1 MSDDEQKK
9 LKEKREK
16 FEKDVAALSPDELRD
31 MLFSKI
37 DYADD
42 LLARFN
48 GVDSQNRKLQR
59 RQAVLDM
66 ELDDL
71 MKRDR
76 VFVARD
82 ERTQTLLDV
91 AIGWRGGV
99 RGVLTHLADLLEK
112 IPKKN
117 MPPKLSTDFEGVI
130 DMIAVLFGNAE
141 PPPELLPPVPPIRG
155 IIKAKRKSKK
165 KR

>member
-16 FEKDVAALSPDELRD
+16 FEKDVTALSPDELRD

-71 MKRDR
+71 RKRDK
-76 VFVARD
+76 VFVERD
-82 ERTQTLLDV
+82 EKTQRLLDIAV
-91 AIGWRGGV
+91 GWRAAV
-99 RGVLTHLADLLEK
+99 SVALEHFADALGK

-117 MPPKLSTDFEGVI
+117 MTPKVSEGIEGAIAMVTVLYGNTVPVSELPEVPKIRSNKPIKRRKFE
-130 DMIAVLFGNAE
+130 
-141 PPPELLPPVPPIRG
+141 
-155 IIKAKRKSKK
+155 KR
-165 KR
+165 